1 MEHPAD
7 VNYINYKLT
16 NRASKCILININS
29 LLLKQKELYF
39 CQHLF
44 RPAKMCCILQDDGIM
59 WAFGRRTIDGE
70 KNQKVSAKWNP
81 QKDTLSDLCGLRKLK
96 T

>member
-29 LLLKQKELYF
+29 LLLKQKGLYL

-44 RPAKMCCILQDDGIM
+44 CPAKNVLYF
-59 WAFGRRTIDGE
+59 AGRRD
-70 KNQKVSAKWNP
+70 SAGFWEENN
-81 QKDTLSDLCGLRKLK
+81 
-96 T
+96 